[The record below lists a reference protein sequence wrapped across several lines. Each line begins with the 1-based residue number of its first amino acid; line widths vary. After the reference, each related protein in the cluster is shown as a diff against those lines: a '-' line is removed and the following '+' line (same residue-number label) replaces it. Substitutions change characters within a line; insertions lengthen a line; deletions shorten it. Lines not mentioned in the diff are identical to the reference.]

1 MESAIIQRVI
11 EFMKFNKLNKTE
23 FSKALNL
30 PQPTVNQWLNCKTK
44 TPLSFIVVILD
55 TFENLSADW
64 LIRGNGTMI
73 KDNNNYVSGNNI
85 ANGNDNGNTSQACG
99 QSVIKNLSAR
109 FIASALRGCKNS
121 EEQEILIKELDDYL
135 FN

>member
-1 MESAIIQRVI
+1 MESAVIQRVI
-11 EFMKFNKLNKTE
+11 EFMKFNKLNKSE

-85 ANGNDNGNTSQACG
+85 ANGNDNGNTCQASCG
-99 QSVIKNLSAR
+99 LSAR
-109 FIASALRGCKNS
+109 LIASALRGCKNS
-121 EEQEILIKELDDYL
+121 DEQEILIKELDGYL

>member
-1 MESAIIQRVI
+1 MESAVIQRVI

-23 FSKALNL
+23 FSKVLNL

-55 TFENLSADW
+55 KFENLSADW
-64 LIRGNGTMI
+64 LIRGNGTMF
-73 KDNNNYVSGNNI
+73 KENDNSASCNNI
-85 ANGNDNGNTSQACG
+85 ANGNDNGNTGQACG
-99 QSVIKNLSAR
+99 QSATRNLSAR
-109 FIASALRGCKNS
+109 LIASALRGCKNS

-135 FN
+135 FK